1 MQSSDKR
8 IRHREISERCQLCGD
23 QSTTI
28 YKTVSGL
35 SRHCIATHGC
45 LYYSDGRYARIP
57 QAEKQRYQEKIQKW
71 RCHKRRSPDGIPSI
85 TYLRGR
91 MTDKHGGI
99 QRGIT
104 FTTCPS
110 DGIQPT
116 LYQHGGITH
125 ATCLHGRIPHNSRD
139 DRSRQQ
145 KSIKQRK
152 GGSNC
157 DDNQHA
163 IKWEQYDSTDDDE
176 DGDEQQPC
184 SNRKLAQLKWER
196 Y

>member
-1 MQSSDKR
+1 MAEFNAESHLQPVRVTESS
-8 IRHREISERCQLCGD
+8 
-23 QSTTI
+23 
-28 YKTVSGL
+28 
-35 SRHCIATHGC
+35 
-45 LYYSDGRYARIP
+45 
-57 QAEKQRYQEKIQKW
+57 
-71 RCHKRRSPDGIPSI
+71 
-85 TYLRGR
+85 
-91 MTDKHGGI
+91 
-99 QRGIT
+99 
-104 FTTCPS
+104 
-110 DGIQPT
+110 
-116 LYQHGGITH
+116 QHYINMANHH

-157 DDNQHA
+157 DCNQHA